1 LEKLERYIKDLSMK
15 INGIIEDDVVGSSA
29 AMVQTLTKDSND
41 DVFIL
46 FNKTAEQ
53 QNKYSTSRRILN
65 LCIILDEDT
74 KGINLLKLLNL
85 IKHNPLKYGEGE
97 KKFNSIYENSLSLI
111 RAIKS
116 SKTFEE
122 WIYLRDKVIAHRDYN
137 FNSNNIEL
145 NVGVASKI
153 IEFVLIIFND
163 ILQYCGK
170 DKIEEPNYNE
180 KSSLY
185 KLFVLMTDETKN

>member
-1 LEKLERYIKDLSMK
+1 MK

>member
-1 LEKLERYIKDLSMK
+1 MEKLERYIKDLSMK